1 MYITVVII
9 YWLAISHIKETLF
22 SYTCTYMYMPCLHH
36 YAMFAI
42 IVPSCYYSTVVL
54 YICTGYEVLVHVHEQ
69 AAGIK
74 KRSAGFRMT

>member
-1 MYITVVII
+1 M
-9 YWLAISHIKETLF
+9 KEALF
-22 SYTCTYMYMPCLHH
+22 SSIYTYMYMPCLQH

-54 YICTGYEVLVHVHEQ
+54 YIRTGYEVFVHVHEQ